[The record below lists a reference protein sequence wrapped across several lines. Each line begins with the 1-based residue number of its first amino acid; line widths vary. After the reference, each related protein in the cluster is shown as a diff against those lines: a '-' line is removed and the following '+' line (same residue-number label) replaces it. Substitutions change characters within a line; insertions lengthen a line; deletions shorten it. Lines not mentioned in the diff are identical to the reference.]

1 MNPYIPFQISEIAA
15 LKSVENWTNS
25 RARIFGKVGQSIY
38 TPPESELELR
48 YLHSIGEEITSHVVV
63 NFSLISET
71 FNSNFQEGSILQIL
85 GDLQPF
91 ESTIG
96 EIKYLFIVTSH
107 IIRDF
112 ARVDPALYHQ
122 ASTLQSIACP
132 KQFFMGDSRNI
143 NTEENEDFRS
153 SEYEFDIN
161 CKKSKLSGSK
171 ISEFINKEEAKGEP
185 SKTVDNCENDSSIDM
200 FADSD

>member
-25 RARIFGKVGQSIY
+25 RVRIFGKVGQSIY
-38 TPPESELELR
+38 TPPESELELS
-48 YLHSIGEEITSHVVV
+48 YLHSVGEEITTHVVV
-63 NFSLISET
+63 NFSLISDT
-71 FNSNFQEGSILQIL
+71 FHSNFQEGSIVQIL

-132 KQFFMGDSRNI
+132 KQFFMGDSRNT

-153 SEYEFDIN
+153 SEYELDN
-161 CKKSKLSGSK
+161 CKKPKLSGSI
-171 ISEFINKEEAKGEP
+171 ISDSINNEEAKGEP
-185 SKTVDNCENDSSIDM
+185 SKTADDCDNDSSIDM